1 MKERDG
7 DGVIHVDCRLHF
19 TLDDERRVA
28 KEGNLA
34 RPASLMLIALL
45 TMLWG
50 NEGGREGGRDRSA
63 SGNLVSSPDNGNK
76 PHTTTSLRTLGLR
89 GERERERGRE
99 AEWTQRP
106 GHGRPC

>member
-50 NEGGREGGRDRSA
+50 NEGGREGEIEVRAAILFPVQIMAINLTRRHRCGL
-63 SGNLVSSPDNGNK
+63 SG
-76 PHTTTSLRTLGLR
+76 
-89 GERERERGRE
+89 
-99 AEWTQRP
+99 
-106 GHGRPC
+106 

>member
-7 DGVIHVDCRLHF
+7 DGVIHVDCRLYF

-45 TMLWG
+45 TMLW
-50 NEGGREGGRDRSA
+50 
-63 SGNLVSSPDNGNK
+63 P
-76 PHTTTSLRTLGLR
+76 LG
-89 GERERERGRE
+89 E
-99 AEWTQRP
+99 
-106 GHGRPC
+106 